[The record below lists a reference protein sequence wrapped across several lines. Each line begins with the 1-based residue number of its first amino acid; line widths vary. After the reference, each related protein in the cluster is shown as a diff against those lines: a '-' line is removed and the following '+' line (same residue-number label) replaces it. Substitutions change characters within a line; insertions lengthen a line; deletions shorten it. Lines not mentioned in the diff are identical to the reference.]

1 MATLDI
7 LQDYKGYTFKEKIV
21 SDCQQILIE
30 NKSKSLGYLPRPS
43 ETSLVTVLDNKKEE
57 ILGLGGS
64 SPTDLIVEQFNQ
76 LIRLYNGSNNLTILL
91 KLTNGLTANIKA
103 IGTINNWYNFSL
115 NRSAGTRIG
124 IGAGVTPPAR
134 SDFQIETPFGSTPE
148 SGFTNTTDGGYNS
161 GLGQVSASSTIGAT
175 GGSGT
180 VNETV
185 LLGFW
190 VDTANIAR
198 ALLLARDAISPAP
211 SFISGNF
218 VNVNYVWQL

>member
-1 MATLDI
+1 MATLDL

-21 SDCQQILIE
+21 TDCQKILIE

-43 ETSLVTVLDNKKEE
+43 ETSLVTVLDKNKEE

-64 SPTDLIVEQFNQ
+64 KPNDLLLEQFNT
-76 LIRLYNGSNNLTILL
+76 LIELYNRSNNLAVVM

-103 IGTINNWYNFSL
+103 IGTINNWYSFSL

-124 IGAGVTPPAR
+124 VGAGITPPAR
-134 SDFQIETPFGSTPE
+134 SDFQIETPFGSAPE

-175 GGSGT
+175 GGAGT
-180 VNETV
+180 INESA

-198 ALLLARDAISPAP
+198 ALALARDAISPAP
-211 SFISGNF
+211 SFIAGNF
-218 VNVNYVWQL
+218 INVNYVWQL